1 MEQCSIKVSYTFYSK
16 TKSLIS
22 LHALFYYKH
31 GIHTIKIG
39 RKIWLQVADVTLINY
54 GVQEN

>member
-22 LHALFYYKH
+22 LHALFYYIH

-39 RKIWLQVADVTLINY
+39 RKIWPQVVDVTLINY
-54 GVQEN
+54 GV